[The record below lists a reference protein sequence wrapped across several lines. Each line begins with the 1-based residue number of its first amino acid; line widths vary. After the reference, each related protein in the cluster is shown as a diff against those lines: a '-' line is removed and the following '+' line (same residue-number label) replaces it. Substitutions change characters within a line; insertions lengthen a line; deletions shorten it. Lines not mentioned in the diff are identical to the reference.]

1 MELVAYIR
9 LFRKWFWLLFLG
21 AFLAGGAAFLTASR
35 RPDMYQAD
43 VTIQVGSSLDTPNPQ
58 LGDLNTGAALAQTY
72 AVLAKSRNVLEAAIE
87 ARDFPLSAAVLGD
100 ALTAQVIQGTSL
112 LRLTVTYSD
121 PVLAAEMASEV
132 ARQLIL
138 NSPSNLTPEQQAQ
151 IDLANEEIRQLTAEL
166 QQAREELNSIDRQIT
181 LAQDPATL
189 AELREQR
196 NTVADRIVNIS
207 ANIAQYSNTVAGL
220 QRRTNSLTV
229 VEEARIPTSPTGN
242 DIFSTTLLGAM
253 VGGAL
258 AAGIA
263 LLIEYLDDTIR
274 TPDEATQTLAVPTLA
289 TIPRFGKSRDT
300 YPQRL
305 ITYHDPGSPVSEQ
318 YRTLRTNLLFAS
330 NGSWAKGAYV
340 ITSPGPSEGKS
351 VTVANLAVTMAM
363 AGLRVLLVDADLRR
377 PRIHEAFGLKNEV
390 GLSTL
395 LSADPNE
402 SLPDGGR
409 SGLPQNLLECLQDTE
424 IPGLRVIPSG
434 FVPLNPAEV
443 LGSIAMQHWYEVF
456 RSSKNVDIVLFDT
469 PPCLVV
475 ADASVLAAAIKA
487 PVVMVLD
494 AGETRRAAAL
504 RAKEQM
510 DQLGIEVK
518 GVVLNAVNAREQGY
532 NYGGSYYYYYYA
544 QDKSSR
550 KQ

>member
-87 ARDFPLSAAVLGD
+87 ARDFPLSAAVLGN

-151 IDLANEEIRQLTAEL
+151 IDLANEEIRQLTSEL

-181 LAQDPATL
+181 VAQDPATL

-196 NTVADRIVNIS
+196 NTIADRIVNIS

-242 DIFSTTLLGAM
+242 NIFSTTLLGAM

-258 AAGIA
+258 AAGVA

-289 TIPRFGKSRDT
+289 AIPRFGKSRDS

-402 SLPDGGR
+402 ISPDGGR

-424 IPGLRVIPSG
+424 VPGLRVIPSG

-518 GVVLNAVNAREQGY
+518 GVVLNAVSAREQGY

>member
-1 MELVAYIR
+1 
-9 LFRKWFWLLFLG
+9 
-21 AFLAGGAAFLTASR
+21 
-35 RPDMYQAD
+35 
-43 VTIQVGSSLDTPNPQ
+43 
-58 LGDLNTGAALAQTY
+58 
-72 AVLAKSRNVLEAAIE
+72 
-87 ARDFPLSAAVLGD
+87 
-100 ALTAQVIQGTSL
+100 
-112 LRLTVTYSD
+112 
-121 PVLAAEMASEV
+121 
-132 ARQLIL
+132 
-138 NSPSNLTPEQQAQ
+138 
-151 IDLANEEIRQLTAEL
+151 
-166 QQAREELNSIDRQIT
+166 
-181 LAQDPATL
+181 
-189 AELREQR
+189 
-196 NTVADRIVNIS
+196 
-207 ANIAQYSNTVAGL
+207 
-220 QRRTNSLTV
+220 
-229 VEEARIPTSPTGN
+229 
-242 DIFSTTLLGAM
+242 
-253 VGGAL
+253 
-258 AAGIA
+258 
-263 LLIEYLDDTIR
+263 
-274 TPDEATQTLAVPTLA
+274 
-289 TIPRFGKSRDT
+289 
-300 YPQRL
+300 
-305 ITYHDPGSPVSEQ
+305 
-318 YRTLRTNLLFAS
+318 
-330 NGSWAKGAYV
+330 V

-402 SLPDGGR
+402 ISPDGGR

-424 IPGLRVIPSG
+424 VPGLRVIPSG

-518 GVVLNAVNAREQGY
+518 GVVLNAVSAREQGY

>member
-151 IDLANEEIRQLTAEL
+151 IDLANEEIRQLTSEL

-181 LAQDPATL
+181 LAQDAATL

-196 NTVADRIVNIS
+196 NTIADRIVNIS

-242 DIFSTTLLGAM
+242 NIFSTTLLGAI

-330 NGSWAKGAYV
+330 NGSWSKGAYV

-402 SLPDGGR
+402 ISPDGGR

-424 IPGLRVIPSG
+424 IPGLRVISSG

-518 GVVLNAVNAREQGY
+518 GVVLNAVSAREQGY